1 MKTIVFKSIFYG
13 RLQEM
18 KEQSLY
24 QKVKKRVKQGR
35 NIKKWKKSERGQR
48 GEVESAYS
56 LYLTSL
62 SHNF

>member
-35 NIKKWKKSERGQR
+35 NIKKWKKSERGER

-56 LYLTSL
+56 LYLTSW
-62 SHNF
+62 